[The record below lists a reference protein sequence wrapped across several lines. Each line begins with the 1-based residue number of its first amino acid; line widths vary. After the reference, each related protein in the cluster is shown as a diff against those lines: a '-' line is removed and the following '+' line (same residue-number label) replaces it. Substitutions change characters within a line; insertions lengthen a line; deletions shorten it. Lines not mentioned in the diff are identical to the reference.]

1 MLPDP
6 SVINKPLLPYA
17 VSLPPTPSLI
27 PDNVS
32 PVAHQLTKT
41 HFADADEEMLNDTNV
56 NRLL

>member
-27 PDNVS
+27 SDNVS
-32 PVAHQLTKT
+32 PVAQQLYNVN
-41 HFADADEEMLNDTNV
+41 FADADEEMFE
-56 NRLL
+56 